1 MQFITFATA
10 LLVGLAFAHP
20 QPVMPLPAGGSSQV
34 NLGFVGRVNIA
45 VRTVQTQDH
54 NPDARLYE
62 VQATAPGGTGEI
74 QPVALTQLQVVF
86 SLPKNRCAIIN
97 STAGGAFNAVQYRN
111 TPWLED
117 LAVAWPIEMS
127 AVEADALLK
136 KAGYTSPYDEMTLR
150 WPLYP
155 GINQPY
161 YIFTMVVG
169 LFVFVGVN
177 DKTVTLDPFSLGPGP
192 SISKF
197 LEGSAKAKQATTA

>member
-1 MQFITFATA
+1 MLSVTLATA
-10 LLVGLAFAHP
+10 FLVGLAFAHP
-20 QPVMPLPAGGSSQV
+20 QPVMPLPAGGHAI
-34 NLGFVGRVNIA
+34 LGFVGRVNIA
-45 VRTVQTQDH
+45 VRTVQLTDH

-62 VQATAPGGTGEI
+62 VQATAPGGSGETK
-74 QPVALTQLQVVF
+74 PAGLTQLQVVF
-86 SLPKNRCAIIN
+86 SLDNNRCAIIN
-97 STAGGAFNAVQYRN
+97 STAGGAFNPVQYRN

-117 LAVAWPIEMS
+117 LVVAWPIEMD

-136 KAGYTSPYDEMTLR
+136 KAGYSSPYDEMTLR

-197 LEGSAKAKQATTA
+197 LQGPVTNAATA

>member
-1 MQFITFATA
+1 MHSITFATA
-10 LLVGLAFAHP
+10 LLAGLAFAHP
-20 QPVMPLPAGGSSQV
+20 QPVIPLPAGGSSQV

-45 VRTVQTQDH
+45 VRTVQINDH

-62 VQATAPGGTGEI
+62 VQATAPGGAGVTK
-74 QPVALTQLQVVF
+74 PATLTQLQVVF
-86 SLPKNRCAIIN
+86 SLANSRCAIIN
-97 STAGGAFNAVQYRN
+97 STAGGAWNAVQYRD

-117 LAVAWPIEMS
+117 LVVAWPIEMNT
-127 AVEADALLK
+127 VEADALLK

-161 YIFTMVVG
+161 YIFTMVIG

-197 LEGSAKAKQATTA
+197 LQGPAKKVITA

>member
-1 MQFITFATA
+1 MYSVAFVTA
-10 LLVGLAFAHP
+10 FLVGLASAHP
-20 QPVMPLPAGGSSQV
+20 QPVMPLPAGGSSNV
-34 NLGFVGRVNIA
+34 HLGFVGRVNIA
-45 VRTVQTQDH
+45 VRTVQITDH

-62 VQATAPGGTGEI
+62 VQATAPGGSGETK
-74 QPVALTQLQVVF
+74 PAALTQLQVVF
-86 SLPKNRCAIIN
+86 SLDNNRCAIIN
-97 STAGGAFNAVQYRN
+97 STAGGAFHPVQYRN
-111 TPWLED
+111 KPWLQD
-117 LAVAWPIEMS
+117 LVVAWPIEMD

-136 KAGYTSPYDEMTLR
+136 KAGYASPYDEMTLR

-192 SISKF
+192 SISEF
-197 LEGSAKAKQATTA
+197 LQGPATKPETA

>member
-1 MQFITFATA
+1 MQFVTFATA
-10 LLVGLAFAHP
+10 LLIGLALAYP

-34 NLGFVGRVNIA
+34 TLGFVGRVNIA
-45 VRTVQTQDH
+45 VRTVQITDH
-54 NPDARLYE
+54 NPSARLYE
-62 VQATAPGGTGEI
+62 VQATAPGGGGVTN
-74 QPVALTQLQVVF
+74 PAALTQLQVVF
-86 SLPKNRCAIIN
+86 SLEKSRCAIIT
-97 STAGGAFNAVQYRN
+97 STAGGAFNPVQYRD
-111 TPWLED
+111 TPWLQD
-117 LAVAWPIEMS
+117 LVVAWPIEMD

-136 KAGYTSPYDEMTLR
+136 KAGYTALYDELTLR

-177 DKTVTLDPFSLGPGP
+177 DKTVTVDPFSMGPGP

-197 LEGSAKAKQATTA
+197 LQGPAKQATTA